1 MISRIS
7 SEVRPSERMQC
18 VQPPIIP
25 IVGELSRT
33 VPGTISM
40 GQGVAYY
47 GPPPYVF
54 ERVKRFL
61 SDRENHKYGSVQGLS
76 PLIELITEKLHT
88 ENTILGDDGRR
99 IVVTAGANMG
109 FLNALFAITDPGAE
123 VIVPLPYYFNQ
134 EMAIRMLNCTP
145 VAVPTDDRYQPRI
158 DRIRAA
164 ITERTRAIVTISP
177 NNPSGAVYPEALL
190 REINSLCRLHGIYH
204 ISDEAYENFTYGT
217 ARHFSPAAIEGAETH
232 TIALYSLS
240 KAYGFASWRIGY
252 MLIPEHL
259 YASVLKAQ
267 DTNLICAPLISQYA
281 ALGALEV
288 GSGYCRERLRVIE
301 RVRAVVLDELATLG
315 SVCTLPLAEG
325 AFYALI
331 KVHTEMHPMEVVK
344 RLIKEH
350 RVAVIPGTAF
360 GLEAGCYLRISY
372 GALDPLTATEGIRRF
387 THGLK
392 AILNR

>member
-25 IVGELSRT
+25 IVSELSRT

-47 GPPPYVF
+47 GPPPHVF

-76 PLIELITEKLHT
+76 PLTEL
-88 ENTILGDDGRR
+88 
-99 IVVTAGANMG
+99 
-109 FLNALFAITDPGAE
+109 
-123 VIVPLPYYFNQ
+123 
-134 EMAIRMLNCTP
+134 
-145 VAVPTDDRYQPRI
+145 
-158 DRIRAA
+158 
-164 ITERTRAIVTISP
+164 TRAIVTISP

-204 ISDEAYENFTYGT
+204 ISDEAYENFTYGA

-259 YASVLKAQ
+259 YDSVLKAQ

-288 GSGYCRERLRVIE
+288 GSSYCRERLPAIE
-301 RVRAVVLDELATLG
+301 RVRAVVLDELATLD
-315 SVCTLPLAEG
+315 S
-325 AFYALI
+325 
-331 KVHTEMHPMEVVK
+331 
-344 RLIKEH
+344 R
-350 RVAVIPGTAF
+350 
-360 GLEAGCYLRISY
+360 
-372 GALDPLTATEGIRRF
+372 
-387 THGLK
+387 
-392 AILNR
+392 